1 MATIEVTLPEPGQ
14 GAASDQ
20 VGNDP
25 ALAEWRGCKIVAKPA
40 RAHTIV
46 SHVADL
52 L

>member
-1 MATIEVTLPEPGQ
+1 MATFEVTLPEPGQ

-25 ALAEWRGCKIVAKPA
+25 ALVEWRGCKIVAKPVQ
-40 RAHTIV
+40 AHTIV

-52 L
+52 H

>member
-1 MATIEVTLPEPGQ
+1 MATVEVTLPEPEE

-25 ALAEWRGCKIVAKPA
+25 ALAEWRGRRIVAKPA
-40 RAHTIV
+40 QAHTIV
-46 SHVADL
+46 SQVADL